1 MTICQKLLY
10 MKTFTYIQ
18 ILCINILPF
27 IVAIFGWLQ
36 AKNSNKLFLK
46 ASNNQFIYLL
56 YGLTIL
62 LLSLTPV
69 TYYDGSDKGRYMYD
83 FDHIS
88 SIIQGE
94 QTKDIGWYYFMNI
107 CHFIT
112 LGSSTLF
119 FIITAIIFTSSF
131 YFFAKKHF
139 NKQYIGYILLMT
151 MGLLGFSSYTNNV
164 IRNGVAIALCLFALS
179 INTKWIKLLLAFI
192 AYLIHGSV
200 LIPIAAFFYTIF
212 IKNNKIASIIWIICF
227 GLSLLN
233 VNTSSLFEIFGGI
246 DERVSDYA
254 INQASAE
261 TLALYAKAGQFRW
274 DFLIYSI
281 APLYIARIWKTKYAY
296 NDNLYSRLLNI
307 YLLCN
312 ALWLLVIR
320 QAYSERFAFLS
331 WLMIPIITL
340 YPILKNNIKV
350 KNPEGTVYFIISLF
364 TGVSVLMSLISII

>member
-1 MTICQKLLY
+1 MRI
-10 MKTFTYIQ
+10 FTYIQ
-18 ILCINILPF
+18 IFCINALPF
-27 IVAIFGWLQ
+27 IFAFVGWLQ
-36 AKNSNKLFLK
+36 ANNKKRLLGP
-46 ASNNQFIYLL
+46 ANNYIYI
-56 YGLTIL
+56 YYCFAIL
-62 LLSLTPV
+62 LLALTPAS
-69 TYYDGSDKGRYMYD
+69 YYDGSDKGRYMYD

-88 SIIQGE
+88 TIIQE
-94 QTKDIGWYYFMNI
+94 EHTKDIGWYYFMDI

-119 FIITAIIFTSSF
+119 FIITAIIFASSF

-151 MGLLGFSSYTNNV
+151 MGLLGFSGYTNNV

-200 LIPIAAFFYTIF
+200 LIPIAAFLYTIF
-212 IKNNKIASIIWIICF
+212 IKNNKIASIIWLICL

-233 VNTSSLFEIFGGI
+233 VNTSSLFDIFGGI
-246 DERVSDYA
+246 DERVSNYA
-254 INQASAE
+254 INQPSTD
-261 TLALYAKAGQFRW
+261 TLALYVKAGQFRW

-281 APLYIARIWKTKYAY
+281 VPLYIARIWKTKYAY
-296 NDNLYSRLLNI
+296 NDKLYSRLLNI

-320 QAYSERFAFLS
+320 QAYADRFAFLS

-350 KNPEGTVYFIISLF
+350 RYPERTTYLIISIF
-364 TGVSVLMSLISII
+364 TGVNAIIYLSSII

>member
-1 MTICQKLLY
+1 MRI
-10 MKTFTYIQ
+10 FTYIQ
-18 ILCINILPF
+18 IFCINILPF
-27 IVAIFGWLQ
+27 ILAIIGWLQ
-36 AKNSNKLFLK
+36 ANNRKKLLRP
-46 ASNNQFIYLL
+46 ANNIYIL
-56 YGLTIL
+56 YCFATL
-62 LLSLTPV
+62 LLALTPAS
-69 TYYDGSDKGRYMYD
+69 YYDGSDKGRYMYD

-119 FIITAIIFTSSF
+119 FIITTIIFTSSF

-364 TGVSVLMSLISII
+364 TGVNVLMSLISII